1 MAYDFKQLKTN
12 IAATHEWLVK
22 EMSGIRTGRATP
34 TLLDGVQVEAYGARM
49 PISQVASLSTED
61 ARTLRITPWDA
72 SQVKEIERA
81 ITLANLGVSSA
92 VDDKGLR
99 VFFPELT
106 SERREQLLKISKQK
120 LEEARVALR
129 GERDKVWSDIQAKEK
144 DGKLSEDEKFRAK
157 DEMQKLV
164 DEGNKKLEEL
174 AERKEKEISS

>member
-34 TLLDGVQVEAYGARM
+34 PLLDGVQVEAYGARM

>member
-1 MAYDFKQLKTN
+1 MA
-12 IAATHEWLVK
+12 
-22 EMSGIRTGRATP
+22 
-34 TLLDGVQVEAYGARM
+34 
-49 PISQVASLSTED
+49 
-61 ARTLRITPWDA
+61 
-72 SQVKEIERA
+72 
-81 ITLANLGVSSA
+81 
-92 VDDKGLR
+92 
-99 VFFPELT
+99 
-106 SERREQLLKISKQK
+106 KQK

>member
-157 DEMQKLV
+157 DEMQKLI

>member
-1 MAYDFKQLKTN
+1 
-12 IAATHEWLVK
+12 
-22 EMSGIRTGRATP
+22 MSGIRTGRATP

-72 SQVKEIERA
+72 SQTKEIERA

-157 DEMQKLV
+157 DEMQKLI

>member
-1 MAYDFKQLKTN
+1 
-12 IAATHEWLVK
+12 
-22 EMSGIRTGRATP
+22 
-34 TLLDGVQVEAYGARM
+34 M